1 MVVTDGAPA
10 MADKPLLPKT
20 QRLVKLRED
29 NGFAAQN
36 SHLMKYHCIVH
47 QENLCTKALK
57 MDNVMQI
64 IIKTVNFIRA
74 KGLNHHQFQESLKSI
89 DAGYGDIIYF
99 FLFIVVQCTF
109 WK

>member
-1 MVVTDGAPA
+1 MPIVNISCIVADGTPVMV
-10 MADKPLLPKT
+10 DKREELLKVIENDT
-20 QRLVKLRED
+20 I
-29 NGFAAQN
+29 ATQN
-36 SHLMKYHCIVH
+36 SHLMKYHC
-47 QENLCTKALK
+47 QESLCTKALK
-57 MDNVMQI
+57 VDSVMQI

>member
-1 MVVTDGAPA
+1 MSIINQSGVVTDGDPA
-10 MADKPLLPKT
+10 MAGKIEG
-20 QRLVKLRED
+20 LVKLIED
-29 NGFAAQN
+29 HALAAQN
-36 SHLMKYHCIVH
+36 SHLMKYHC
-47 QENLCTKALK
+47 QESLCTKALK
-57 MDNVMQI
+57 VDSVMQI